1 MNRGL
6 KMPNTHAQNKQ
17 IQRDRKRAQ
26 GLVRKEIW
34 CKPSQWPAIQ
44 AFCQAKARNDI
55 EGVKK

>member
-1 MNRGL
+1 MA
-6 KMPNTHAQNKQ
+6 KSNTETQADFKE
-17 IQRDRKRAQ
+17 RKRAQ

-44 AFCQAKARNDI
+44 AFCQKKAKEGL

>member
-1 MNRGL
+1 
-6 KMPNTHAQNKQ
+6 MPNTHAQNKQ

-44 AFCQAKARNDI
+44 AFCQKKARESVN
-55 EGVKK
+55 EKGEVK